1 MAKMQ
6 TPGMVTKDEKNWAL
20 ASHLVSLL
28 GYFIGFGEFIGPL
41 IIWMVKRNESSFV
54 AHHAKE
60 SLNFSLT
67 QMLLLIISLII
78 CVPLF
83 LIFIGIPLLILSV
96 SVLFI
101 WHVIAAIIGA
111 VRAGEGELYY
121 YPLTIRFL
129 R

>member
-1 MAKMQ
+1 MQ
-6 TPGMVTKDEKNWAL
+6 NPIAVSSQEKNWAL

-41 IIWMVKRNESSFV
+41 IIWMAKRNESAFI

-67 QMLLLIISLII
+67 QMLLLIISFII

-83 LIFIGIPLLILSV
+83 LIFIGIPLLIIAV
-96 SVLFI
+96 SGLFI

-129 R
+129 K

>member
-1 MAKMQ
+1 MQ
-6 TPGMVTKDEKNWAL
+6 TPVMVTNEERNWAL

-41 IIWMVKRNESSFV
+41 IIWMMKRNDSPFV
-54 AHHAKE
+54 AHHSKE
-60 SLNFSLT
+60 ALNFSLT
-67 QMLLLIISLII
+67 QMLLLIIALVICLPLCLI
-78 CVPLF
+78 V
-83 LIFIGIPLLILSV
+83 IGIPLLIGSLGI
-96 SVLFI
+96 LFL

-129 R
+129 K

>member
-1 MAKMQ
+1 MQ
-6 TPGMVTKDEKNWAL
+6 NPVMVTNEERNWAL
-20 ASHLVSLL
+20 ASHIVSLL

-67 QMLLLIISLII
+67 QMLLLFISLA
-78 CVPLF
+78 VFLPLC
-83 LIFIGIPLLILSV
+83 LIVIGIPLLIFSV

-101 WHVIAAIIGA
+101 WHVVAAIIGA

>member
-1 MAKMQ
+1 MQ
-6 TPGMVTKDEKNWAL
+6 TPVTATNSERNWAL
-20 ASHLVSLL
+20 ASHLVSLI

-41 IIWMVKRNESSFV
+41 IIWMAKRNESPFV

-67 QMLLLIISLII
+67 QMLLLFIALVVCLPLCLI
-78 CVPLF
+78 V
-83 LIFIGIPLLILSV
+83 IGIPMLIISVLILFV
-96 SVLFI
+96 

-129 R
+129 K

>member
-1 MAKMQ
+1 MQ
-6 TPGMVTKDEKNWAL
+6 MPATVTNQERNWAL

-41 IIWMVKRNESSFV
+41 MIWMLKRNESSFV
-54 AHHAKE
+54 GHHAKE

-67 QMLLLIISLII
+67 QMLLLILTLIV
-78 CVPLF
+78 CVPLC
-83 LIFIGIPLLILSV
+83 LIVIGIPLLIFSLAG
-96 SVLFI
+96 LFL

>member
-1 MAKMQ
+1 MQ
-6 TPGMVTKDEKNWAL
+6 NRVMVTNNEKNWAL

-41 IIWMVKRNESSFV
+41 AIWMVKRNESSFV
-54 AHHAKE
+54 AHHSKE

-67 QMLLLIISLII
+67 QMLLLIITLVVCLPLCLI
-78 CVPLF
+78 V
-83 LIFIGIPLLILSV
+83 IGIPLLIVSV

-129 R
+129 K